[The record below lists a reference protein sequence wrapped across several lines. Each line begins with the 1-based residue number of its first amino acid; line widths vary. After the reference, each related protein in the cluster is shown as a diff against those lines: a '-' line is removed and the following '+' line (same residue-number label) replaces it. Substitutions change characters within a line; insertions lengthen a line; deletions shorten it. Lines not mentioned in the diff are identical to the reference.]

1 MNIKRD
7 VPIVLGDI
15 QYEDNYDGD
24 FNSRRAVIYTMSF
37 TAKTYLYAPTT
48 SRWLLEKY
56 KVI

>member
-7 VPIVLGDI
+7 VHIVLGDI

-37 TAKTYLYAPTT
+37 TAKTYLYGHNNI
-48 SRWLLEKY
+48 SNCC
-56 KVI
+56 

>member
-24 FNSRRAVIYTMSF
+24 FNVRRAVIYTMNLLQKLIF
-37 TAKTYLYAPTT
+37 MHQQQMLM
-48 SRWLLEKY
+48 LLEKY